1 MTEKVKRPVRRP
13 SKYRHEYCDMVVE
26 HMSEGASLTSFAAEI
41 DVSRE
46 TISEWSRVHPEFSVA
61 VKKGKAKCASW
72 WERLGRTGAM
82 GGDVNPTLVIFGLK
96 NMSPEDWRE
105 KQEIDHRSGD
115 HSMSPTRTAVDMTDD
130 ELAAIASRSGK

>member
-1 MTEKVKRPVRRP
+1 MTEKVKRPVGRP
-13 SKYRHEYCDMVVE
+13 SKYRPEYCDMVVE

-61 VKKGKAKCASW
+61 VKKGKAKCAAW

-96 NMSPEDWRE
+96 NMSPDDWRD

-115 HSMSPTRTAVDMTDD
+115 GSMSPAASQEAV
-130 ELAAIASRSGK
+130 LAALNRKHQE

>member
-1 MTEKVKRPVRRP
+1 MTEKVKRPVGRP
-13 SKYRHEYCDMVVE
+13 SKYRPEYCDMVVD

-61 VKKGKAKCASW
+61 VKKGKAKCAAW

-115 HSMSPTRTAVDMTDD
+115 GSMSPKDTGAAV
-130 ELAAIASRSGK
+130 LAALQSKHVPK

>member
-1 MTEKVKRPVRRP
+1 MTEKVKRPVGRP
-13 SKYRHEYCDMVVE
+13 SKYRPEYCAMVVE

-61 VKKGKAKCASW
+61 VKKGKAKCAAW

-96 NMSPEDWRE
+96 NMSPEDWRD
-105 KQEIDHRSGD
+105 KQELAHTSPDG
-115 HSMSPTRTAVDMTDD
+115 SMTPKDTGAAV
-130 ELAAIASRSGK
+130 LAALQSKHDTK

>member
-1 MTEKVKRPVRRP
+1 MTEKKRPVGRP
-13 SKYRHEYCDMVVE
+13 SKYRPEYCDMLVE
-26 HMSEGASLTSFAAEI
+26 HMAEGASMTSFAAEI

-61 VKKGKAKCASW
+61 VKKGKAKCAAW

-115 HSMSPTRTAVDMTDD
+115 GSMSPKDTGAAV
-130 ELAAIASRSGK
+130 LAALQSKHDTK

>member
-1 MTEKVKRPVRRP
+1 MTEKVKRPVGRP
-13 SKYRHEYCDMVVE
+13 SKYRPEYCDMVVE

-46 TISEWSRVHPEFSVA
+46 TISEWSRVHPEFSVS
-61 VKKGKAKCASW
+61 VKKGKAKCAAW

-96 NMSPEDWRE
+96 NMSPEDWRD
-105 KQEIDHRSGD
+105 KQELSHTSPDG
-115 HSMSPTRTAVDMTDD
+115 SMSPKDTGAAV
-130 ELAAIASRSGK
+130 LAALQSKHDTK